1 MGFIWSI
8 IIGIVAGYLA
18 GKIMRGGGFGVI
30 VPRYYWRCIGWLG
43 IQFTR
48 HIGRWYL
55 RELDNLY
62 GRSYFV
68 IMDRLAIQQ
77 IQRGLRRRA
86 QLSNH
91 ILHGNKISRNFSY
104 GII

>member
-30 VPRYYWRCIGWLG
+30 VNLILGIIGWLG